1 MTDRQPSEVTNLD
14 RYGHSVLPW
23 SRPHD
28 LLSSGPNGPLTGSSS
43 ARCARTG
50 ARMSPGS
57 ARSGTTATCISPA
70 GFTSGPGTRKARNLA
85 SNPACTIAVKFSGL
99 DLTLEGEAAKVTD
112 PAILDRCGQHLP
124 RHRMACRGS
133 RRCRHRTLQRAERR
147 AAALA
152 FVPVHLPHCRW
163 SEHDRAERRDM
174 LALQL
179 MTRLA
184 HAATI
189 RPCRRMP
196 SRLKGDW
203 VAGYPHWPGW

>member
-112 PAILDRCGQHLP
+112 PAILDRVASIYRDIGWP
-124 RHRMACRGS
+124 
-133 RRCRHRTLQRAERR
+133 AE
-147 AAALA
+147 
-152 FVPVHLPHCRW
+152 
-163 SEHDRAERRDM
+163 
-174 LALQL
+174 
-179 MTRLA
+179 
-184 HAATI
+184 
-189 RPCRRMP
+189 
-196 SRLKGDW
+196 
-203 VAGYPHWPGW
+203 VAGDAVTAPCSAPSAGPPLWHLYRFTFHTVVGLSTTEPNGATCWRFS